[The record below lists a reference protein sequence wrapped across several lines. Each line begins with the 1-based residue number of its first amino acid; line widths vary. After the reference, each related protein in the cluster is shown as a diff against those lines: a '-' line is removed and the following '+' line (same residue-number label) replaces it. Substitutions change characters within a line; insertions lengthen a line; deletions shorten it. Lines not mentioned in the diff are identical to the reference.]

1 METSKL
7 NDTLTLKLSE
17 LEPCRKKADITIPAQ
32 TIDTEMNI
40 IAKEFAKQAN
50 LPGFRAGKAPLPL
63 IKKRFQENIEQELL
77 RQIHIAA
84 FEKIRKESDNTL
96 ATMPVPD
103 QEPALPKTGK
113 DYTFSLTFDVA
124 PEIKLPEYK
133 GLKLKKTE
141 VKITDKELDTE
152 IDRYRD
158 MYAEFKT
165 VDAPAENGDML
176 KISFTSDI
184 ECPEDAPPSYKRL
197 VSSEDSW
204 CWLSEPEMLPGM
216 IEGLKGAKAGDEKE
230 LEVEFPADFTEPLLA
245 GKKGKYK
252 ITVKEVQRR
261 EVLKDDKELCKRLH
275 IDDIKTLKEQLK
287 ASRTAQAEQA
297 NRVKLQQEAIEA
309 VAKKVGEID
318 LPPSMLAQSTQMQ
331 FRQIANELVK
341 SEADVEAFTKD
352 TEKHKKAAE
361 EAAKKRLTNFFIAQE
376 INKKE
381 GISVTQ
387 EEIDARIK
395 GISAAYGYNEKDL
408 RQQMESSGGIE
419 ELQIDLAI
427 EKAASILL
435 DQADFGKSKA
445 KKAEDNKKD
454 AEEKDSKKK

>member
-7 NDTLTLKLSE
+7 AETLILKLSE

-40 IAKEFAKQAN
+40 IAKEFARQAN
-50 LPGFRAGKAPLPL
+50 LPGFRAGKAPLAL

-77 RQIHIAA
+77 QQIHITA
-84 FEKIRKESDNTL
+84 FEKIRNESESSPV
-96 ATMPVPD
+96 TMPTPD
-103 QEPALPKTGK
+103 SEPTLPKAGQ
-113 DYTFSLTFDVA
+113 DYTITLSFDVA
-124 PEIKLPEYK
+124 PKIDLPEYK
-133 GLKLKKTE
+133 GIKLKKTE
-141 VKITDKELDTE
+141 VKVTDEELDAE

-165 VDAPAENGDML
+165 VDASAEDGDML

-204 CWLSEPEMLPGM
+204 CWLSEPEMFPGI

-230 LEVEFPADFTEPLLA
+230 LTVEFPGDFTEPLLA
-245 GKKGKYK
+245 GKSGKYK

-261 EVLKDDKELCKRLH
+261 EPLKDDKELCKRLN

-297 NRVKLQQEAIEA
+297 EKIKLQQDAIEEI
-309 VAKKVGEID
+309 AKNVGEID

-341 SEADVEAFTKD
+341 SEADVEAFTKE

-361 EAAKKRLTNFFIAQE
+361 DAAKKRLTNFFIAQT
-376 INKKE
+376 INEKE

-387 EEIDARIK
+387 DEVDTRIK
-395 GISAAYGYNEKDL
+395 AISAAYGYNENDL
-408 RQQMESSGGIE
+408 RQQMQSSGGIE
-419 ELQIDLAI
+419 ELQMDITI
-427 EKAASILL
+427 EKAASTLL
-435 DQADFGKSKA
+435 DNADLEVSAEKED
-445 KKAEDNKKD
+445 KK
-454 AEEKDSKKK
+454 